1 MVASAAIVSG
11 ACHVTTRYQDTR
23 RGESRRE
30 TAPDATPRA
39 LPPSMEVS
47 EDGRFRFVEPFVCP
61 MVTVTELA
69 SFDVERTRPNTA
81 TLVIGV
87 IAASLGGVSLA
98 AGLSG
103 EEPSSSPLP
112 YVGVAGL
119 AVGLPFAIGP
129 LVGNST
135 ARVPTGVKEL
145 RAPSGEDDCGTKPL
159 PGKRATVSWSGLK
172 VVGSIDA
179 DGYFGVSPFQFVD
192 AFDVGQIPA
201 MVLQIEIEQ
210 EGGKLPMEVVLDAAA
225 LAGAREGYFER
236 IGIDPAIEELRKV
249 PRLHAGELRVSRVRR
264 DSAPPV
270 SPRPGAPSPDRGP
283 GVRLALEISNDGPG
297 DAYGVR
303 LSINTENPE
312 LDGRFVYIGHLPPKT
327 LQQIDTIIPISDD
340 ADRALASTDI
350 EIAVIVRDAH
360 QTAPDAPVRF
370 RGRVLPDPSR

>member
-1 MVASAAIVSG
+1 VNRISATVACAACAAIVSG

-23 RGESRRE
+23 RGETRRE
-30 TAPDATPRA
+30 AVEGAAPRA

-47 EDGRFRFVEPFVCP
+47 EDGRFRFVEPYVCQ

-69 SFDVERTRPNTA
+69 TFDVERTRPNVA

-87 IAASLGGVSLA
+87 IAASLGGVATA

-103 EEPSSSPLP
+103 DDPSGSPLP
-112 YVGVAGL
+112 YAGVAGL
-119 AVGLPFAIGP
+119 AVGVPFVIGP
-129 LVGNST
+129 LIGNST
-135 ARVPTGVKEL
+135 ARVPTDMKEL

-159 PGKRATVSWSGLK
+159 PGKRATVSWSGLR

-179 DGYFGVSPFQFVD
+179 DGYFGVSPFAFVD

-210 EGGKLPMEVVLDAAA
+210 EGGKLPMEIVLDAAA
-225 LAGAREGYFER
+225 LAGAREGYFKS
-236 IGIDPAIEELRKV
+236 INIDPTIEELRKV
-249 PRLHAGELRVSRVRR
+249 PRLHAGALRVSRVRR
-264 DSAPPV
+264 DDE
-270 SPRPGAPSPDRGP
+270 R
-283 GVRLALEISNDGPG
+283 GVRLALPLVNDGPG

-303 LSINTENPE
+303 LSVNTPNPE
-312 LDGRFVYIGHLPPKT
+312 IDGRYIYVGHVPPKT
-327 LQQIDTIIPISDD
+327 SLEIDTVIPISDE
-340 ADRALASTDI
+340 ADRTLSADEI

-360 QTAPDAPVRF
+360 QTASDAPVRF